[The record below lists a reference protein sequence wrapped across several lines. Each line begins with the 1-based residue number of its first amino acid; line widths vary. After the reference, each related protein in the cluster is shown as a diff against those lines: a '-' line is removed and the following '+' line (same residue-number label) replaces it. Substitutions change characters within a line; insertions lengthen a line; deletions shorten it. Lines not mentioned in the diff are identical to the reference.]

1 MKRIW
6 NGLKH
11 ALTAALKEMRARHL
25 AADAAHRAILARKET
40 EQLRLIRNNFL
51 HFP

>member
-1 MKRIW
+1 MEQRIHR
-6 NGLKH
+6 LVAACK
-11 ALTAALKEMRARHL
+11 AALQNMRARYL
-25 AADAAHRAILARKET
+25 AADAAHRAIQARKET